1 MKREIT
7 RVRLEVKTPKG
18 TIVMI
23 NTYMDMDG
31 VAKKKEGKQ
40 KAK

>member
-18 TIVMI
+18 TMVMI
-23 NTYMDMDG
+23 NTYMDG